1 MVVRPGFM
9 IDMVMVMWPVVF
21 AVIMVV
27 HGPGPFMGVSMGV
40 LVLVVMAVGV

>member
-1 MVVRPGFM
+1 MVVGVRFMTGVVMVVR
-9 IDMVMVMWPVVF
+9 PVVF

-40 LVLVVMAVGV
+40 LMLVVMAVGV